1 MAITGG
7 GKIYLVDTDMLI
19 NHLRKFCNLFDVL
32 SPLAVNSAV
41 FMVSVISKAEVFA
54 GRSSKIVKQ
63 QIKINALFNFFTLV
77 PVTADIAELAGKY
90 TRDFEV
96 PLLDALIAATTVINQ
111 AMLITQN
118 TRHFSKIPNLK
129 LISSVL

>member
-77 PVTADIAELAGKY
+77 PVTADIAGKY